1 MDRVHVVLVGGVL
14 IMAMVACA
22 PAGGSGKFT
31 MANAHVDP
39 SYTCPNPAEDFAYDV
54 HGTID
59 ADNGTGSQVTIQSM
73 SSTTTTVATHGSW
86 LGPLGEID
94 DESDLLFSPNSV
106 GSGSKTTVHFTIPFG
121 CTDTP
126 HVGILDTY
134 GEFAV
139 HVSVVTS
146 AGTFELDANRHRLK
160 TP

>member
-1 MDRVHVVLVGGVL
+1 MIDGASALEIWSDGITAHLAWRVSTTTRAPKSALV
-14 IMAMVACA
+14 
-22 PAGGSGKFT
+22 F
-31 MANAHVDP
+31 H
-39 SYTCPNPAEDFAYDV
+39 
-54 HGTID
+54 ID